1 MGDKKIALRQA
12 GTSLAERVTSKPEAI
27 DPWLDPHRQTR
38 LSLPIDIH
46 LCYPLKEFFAPL
58 AGWDLFTAGLPLKL
72 QRAARQVPAPYL
84 HRSLWIKSSPNRPP
98 CCLSQGKALPA
109 QSPANA

>member
-27 DPWLDPHRQTR
+27 DPWLDPYRQTR